1 MFQSTRHCLEQRG
14 GMPGLILWWLWWGEV
29 TLHDLKAASPF
40 VIKMAV
46 MLQFG
51 LVVHCVVCK

>member
-14 GMPGLILWWLWWGEV
+14 GMPGLILRWLWGEV